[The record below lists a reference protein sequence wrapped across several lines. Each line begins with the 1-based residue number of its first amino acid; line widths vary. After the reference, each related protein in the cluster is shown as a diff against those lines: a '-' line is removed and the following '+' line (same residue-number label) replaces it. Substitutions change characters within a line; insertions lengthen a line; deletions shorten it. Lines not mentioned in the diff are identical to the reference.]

1 MTDHLAVDL
10 LHEQYRVQERLAAL
24 RVSAGMTVDG
34 VADRAGWTVGKVL
47 AVETPGGDP
56 VLSDI
61 RLYALIVGATI
72 QHDVEEATDG

>member
-24 RVSAGMTVDG
+24 RVAAGMTIGG
-34 VADRAGWTVGKVL
+34 VAERAGWTVGKVC
-47 AVETPGGDP
+47 AIETPGGDP
-56 VLSDI
+56 LLSDI

-72 QHDVEEATDG
+72 QHNVEEAPDA

>member
-1 MTDHLAVDL
+1 MTDRLAVDL

-24 RVSAGMTVDG
+24 RVAAGMTVDD
-34 VADRAGWTVGKVL
+34 VAERAGWTVGRVC

-56 VLSDI
+56 VLSEV
-61 RLYALIVGATI
+61 RLYSLIVGATI